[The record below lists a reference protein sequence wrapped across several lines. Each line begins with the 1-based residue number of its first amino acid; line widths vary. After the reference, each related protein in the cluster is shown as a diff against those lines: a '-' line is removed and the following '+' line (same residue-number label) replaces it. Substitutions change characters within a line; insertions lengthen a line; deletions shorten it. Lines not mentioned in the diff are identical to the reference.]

1 VDYEAL
7 YRRDAVYWWCVGMRA
22 IVGQFVEE
30 VAAGRRLRILD
41 AGCGAGA
48 LTGQLQARHA
58 ALGVDLTPLA
68 LRHAQAQRVRDVTA
82 GSLTALPC
90 ASASFDMVL
99 CLDVLYHVGLEDSR
113 QALAEMRRVLRP
125 GGWLLAR
132 QPAYTWLNGPHDER
146 LGTRRRL
153 MAGQL
158 RAILTDAGFEVRRVT
173 YLNTLLFPGA
183 ALFRLGR
190 RAGLL
195 GGAAAEDGDFLPV
208 SEPVNRLLI
217 GLLDVE
223 RRLARRMDLPFG
235 LSALALARRPAGREL
250 PGDG

>member
-1 VDYEAL
+1 
-7 YRRDAVYWWCVGMRA
+7 MRA

-30 VAAGRRLRILD
+30 IAAGRRLRILD

-58 ALGVDLTPLA
+58 ALGVDLSPLA
-68 LRHAQAQRVRDVTA
+68 LRHAQAHDVRDVTA

-113 QALAEMRRVLRP
+113 LALVEMRRALRP

-132 QPAYTWLNGPHDER
+132 QPAYPRLNSPHDDH
-146 LGTRRRL
+146 LGTRRRVT
-153 MAGQL
+153 ARQL

-173 YLNTLLFPGA
+173 YLNTLLFPGE

-195 GGAAAEDGDFLPV
+195 GGDGADDGDFLPV

-217 GLLDVE
+217 GLLGLE
-223 RRLARRMDLPFG
+223 RRLLRRVNLPFG
-235 LSALALARRPAGREL
+235 LSALALARKPAAPEM